1 MVRSG
6 GAMEEREAWLALNM
20 VPHVG
25 PATFAILLERFGT
38 AKRILKASLK
48 ALEAV
53 PGVGPTTAKAIR
65 DSRVQETVARERKR
79 MAGRDLRFV
88 TLREGGYPAPL
99 RDIPQP
105 PPVLYHRGSWEDRDR
120 RAVAIVGSRGATPY
134 GRGVAD
140 RLAFE
145 LARRGLTIVSGL
157 ARGIDAA
164 AHRGALRAGGR
175 TIAVLGS
182 GADIIYPAEHRKLGE
197 AIAERGALLSEFP
210 LGTSPL
216 RGNFP
221 QRNRLISGL
230 CLGVVVVEAAVNSGA
245 LITADHALEQGKEV
259 FAVPGQVTGRLSQGC
274 HRLIKSG
281 AKLTE
286 GWEDV
291 VEELGAP
298 YAQDVPPMPPLPPV
312 EGEEGR
318 VLQVLGEEPVHIDAI
333 IAGAK
338 LSAST
343 VATSLLSLEMKGW
356 VKQLSGKT
364 FVRVGM

>member
-1 MVRSG
+1 
-6 GAMEEREAWLALNM
+6 MEEREAWLALNM

-25 PATFAILLERFGT
+25 PATFGILLEHFGT
-38 AKRILKASLK
+38 AKRILKAPLK
-48 ALEAV
+48 AFEAV

-65 DSRVQETVARERKR
+65 GCRAQETVDRERKR
-79 MAGRDLRFV
+79 MAARGLGFV
-88 TLREGGYPAPL
+88 TLREAGYPAPL
-99 RDIPQP
+99 RHISQP
-105 PPVLYHRGSWEDRDR
+105 PPVLYIRGSWEGHDQ
-120 RAVAIVGSRGATPY
+120 RAVAVVGSRDATPY

-140 RLAFE
+140 RLAFD

-182 GADIIYPAEHRKLGE
+182 GADIIYPTEHRKLAE
-197 AIAERGALLSEFP
+197 AITERGALLSEFP

-216 RGNFP
+216 KGNFP

-230 CLGVVVVEAAVNSGA
+230 SLGVVVVEAAAGSGA
-245 LITADHALEQGKEV
+245 LITVNHALEQGKEV
-259 FAVPGQVTGRLSQGC
+259 FAVPGLVTGKLSQGC
-274 HRLIKSG
+274 HRLIKLG

-291 VEELGAP
+291 VEELGTP
-298 YAQDVPPMPPLPPV
+298 YRHDVPAIPPLPPV
-312 EGEEGR
+312 EREEGR
-318 VLQVLGEEPVHIDAI
+318 ILQVLGEEPIHIDVI
-333 IAGAK
+333 IAASK
-338 LSAST
+338 LSAPA

-356 VKQLSGKT
+356 VKQLTGKT
-364 FVRVGM
+364 FVRAHDS

>member
-1 MVRSG
+1 
-6 GAMEEREAWLALNM
+6 MEEREAWLALNM

-25 PATFAILLERFGT
+25 PATFAILLEHFGT
-38 AKRILKASLK
+38 AKRILKAPFK
-48 ALEAV
+48 TLEAV
-53 PGVGPTTAKAIR
+53 PGVGPATAKAIR
-65 DSRVQETVARERKR
+65 GCRAQETIARERKR
-79 MAGRDLRFV
+79 MAARGLQFV
-88 TLREGGYPAPL
+88 MFREEGYPAPL
-99 RDIPQP
+99 RHIAQP
-105 PPVLYHRGSWEDRDR
+105 PPVLYLRGSWQERDR
-120 RAVAIVGSRGATPY
+120 KAVAIVGSRSATPY

-182 GADIIYPAEHRKLGE
+182 GADIIYPSEHRKLSE
-197 AIAERGALLSEFP
+197 AIAEKGALLSEFP
-210 LGTSPL
+210 LGTSPH

-230 CLGVVVVEAAVNSGA
+230 CLGVVVVEAAVDSGA
-245 LITADHALEQGKEV
+245 LITAHHALEQGKEV

-291 VEELGAP
+291 VEELGAHNL
-298 YAQDVPPMPPLPPV
+298 QDLPPMPPMPPV
-312 EGEEGR
+312 ERDEGR
-318 VLQVLGEEPVHIDAI
+318 VLEILGEEPLHIDAI
-333 IAGAK
+333 IAGSK
-338 LSAST
+338 LPAPA
-343 VATSLLSLEMKGW
+343 VATSLLALEMKGW